1 MFEHEIPQFK
11 AAFASISQGYDPK
24 FCMIVVKKRISTRLF
39 AEQQGQYANPMPGT
53 VVDTVVT
60 RPEWFDFFLVSQSVR
75 QGTVTPTH
83 YNIIADTIGWKP
95 EILQRLTYKLCH
107 LYYNWPVSQLESQ
120 SLLFSELL
128 FFIGSRNTRVPPQPL
143 PHCSECEI
151 CSKLT
156 EDTRTRSMASSW
168 CLFW

>member
-1 MFEHEIPQFK
+1 
-11 AAFASISQGYDPK
+11 
-24 FCMIVVKKRISTRLF
+24 MIVVKKRISTRLF
-39 AEQQGQYANPMPGT
+39 AEQHGQYANPMPGT

-107 LYYNWPVSQLESQ
+107 LYYNWPVSHLEFCNCFQ
-120 SLLFSELL
+120 NFYFSSNLENMQHILA
-128 FFIGSRNTRVPPQPL
+128 RNSRVPPLHVAHSSEEKVFLSRGENPAKIPGVPPPCKHL
-143 PHCSECEI
+143 PVQSQQE
-151 CSKLT
+151 KQ
-156 EDTRTRSMASSW
+156 
-168 CLFW
+168 